1 VVGTKTPG
9 VGTRAISEFRLLG
22 TSGLDPEML
31 SSTSVN
37 RPDVTAT
44 VRMAD
49 ETGQPPLKKK
59 RRLNNWSAPNT
70 DGYVVTVMF
79 L

>member
-1 VVGTKTPG
+1 MVETKTPG
-9 VGTRAISEFRLLG
+9 VGTRAVSEFRLLG
-22 TSGLDPEML
+22 TSWLDPEML

-37 RPDVTAT
+37 RPVVTAT
-44 VRMAD
+44 VEMAD

-59 RRLNNWSAPNT
+59 RRLNNGSALSK
-70 DGYVVTVMF
+70 DGYVVTVM